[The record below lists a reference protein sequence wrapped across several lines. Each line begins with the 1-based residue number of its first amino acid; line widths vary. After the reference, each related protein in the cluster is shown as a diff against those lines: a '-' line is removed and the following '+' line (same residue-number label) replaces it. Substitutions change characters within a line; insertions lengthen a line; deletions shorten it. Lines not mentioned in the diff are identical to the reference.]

1 MVVGGVGGMRS
12 WGLVEIG
19 VDDLN
24 LSSDFL
30 GPNELIICEVIIQK
44 L

>member
-1 MVVGGVGGMRS
+1 MVRGVRT
-12 WGLVEIG
+12 WGLVEVG

-30 GPNELIICEVIIQK
+30 GPNELIICEVIMNK